1 MEKSL
6 KTLLVG
12 INSKFIHTNMAI
24 RYLKSNCD
32 FPIDFIEF
40 TIKDKIE
47 DITKS
52 IIDKNYD
59 VIGFSCYIW
68 NIRMVKSIAKQLK
81 IAKPSLIIIFGG
93 PETSYDNE
101 DYLLERIADYIIIN
115 EGELAFN
122 QLMNVLHNK
131 SDIRN
136 VDNLKYLQSN
146 SVKVNQLSNIKNLN
160 SLKSPYFYEED
171 TVHIK
176 NKVQYLELSR
186 GCPYSCS
193 YCLASLEKGLRFFD
207 IDYVFTV
214 IDYLVK
220 NGAKTIK
227 FLDRS
232 FNANKNLA
240 LDFFKRLVEK
250 DYDNTIFQFE
260 INGDVLHQE
269 IIDYLKDNLKS
280 NYIRFELGIQSTNP
294 IVNLAIKRKQNT
306 KKLIENIQQLQNS
319 QVILHL
325 DLIAGLPFED
335 LNSFKQTFHQI
346 FCLFPSELQLGFLKL
361 LKGTSIRDDA
371 KIHHI
376 SYDEEPPYQIIDNQ
390 YISKDELGTIHL
402 VEEML
407 NIYWNQG
414 FMNNSIKTIIT
425 YWDYFFDFFNELGQF
440 YLDNGLSFSRYQLS
454 ELFENLI
461 YFLKHKQI
469 FTSAIDDSLKLDY
482 LQYNKIKPKTY
493 WEKNKDKN
501 NILRKFFEF
510 NKDFSIDNLYKYGLV
525 TSYANGHLITIFSP
539 KTKVI
544 YYFNNQEIKRIS

>member
-12 INSKFIHTNMAI
+12 INSKFIHINMAI

-32 FPIDFIEF
+32 FPVDFVEF

-47 DITKS
+47 AITKS

-68 NIRMVKSIAKQLK
+68 NIKMIKSIAKQVK
-81 IAKPSLIIIFGG
+81 KVKPSSTIIFGG

-101 DYLLERIADYIIIN
+101 EYLLEGIADYIIIN

-122 QLMNVLHNK
+122 QLMRVLHNK
-131 SDIRN
+131 NDIRN

-160 SLKSPYFYEED
+160 SLKSPYFFEED
-171 TVHIK
+171 IVHIK

-186 GCPYSCS
+186 GCPYSCT

-207 IDYVFTV
+207 IDYVFSV

-232 FNANKNLA
+232 FNANKILA

-250 DYDNTIFQFE
+250 DYENTIFQFE

-294 IVNLAIKRKQNT
+294 LVNLAIKRKQNT
-306 KKLIENIQQLQNS
+306 KTLIENIKQLQNS
-319 QVILHL
+319 QIILHL

-371 KIHHI
+371 KIHQI
-376 SYDEEPPYQIIDNQ
+376 RYDEEPPYQIIDNQ
-390 YISKDELGTIHL
+390 YISKNDLETIHL

-414 FMNNSIKTIIT
+414 FMNNSIKTIVT
-425 YWDYFFDFFNELGQF
+425 YWENFFDFFDELGQF
-440 YLDNGLSFSRYQLS
+440 HLDNGLSFSRYQLS
-454 ELFENLI
+454 ELFVNLI
-461 YFLKHKQI
+461 NFLKQKQML
-469 FTSAIDDSLKLDY
+469 TSAIDDSLKLDY
-482 LQYNKIKPKTY
+482 LQYNKIKPKIY
-493 WEKNKDKN
+493 WDKNIDKN
-501 NILRKFFEF
+501 NILRNFFEL

-525 TSYANGHLITIFSP
+525 TSYANGYLITIFSP